1 MRLSIITDEI
11 SQDLDHALEVCEDLG
26 VRTVELRAIGGAN
39 VVSHDQ
45 SSLQQIKTAL
55 EDKDF
60 DVCAISSPF
69 LKCHLYGD
77 GTPQGALHFAS
88 PASRVE
94 QQEVLERA
102 LNVARLLGAPVVR
115 AFSFWRVPDPA
126 SVREEVVRALAQA
139 VERTQEAGLKL
150 GLENEHECNVG
161 TGAEARWMLDHIRSS
176 SFGLVWDPGN
186 EAMMGSK
193 PFPSGYSYVRARVAH
208 VHLKDV
214 DDEGNWTKVGAG
226 TVDYLGQ
233 LRALAEDGYA
243 SAVSLET
250 HYEVPG
256 GGPEGATRESV
267 AAIRALCEQA
277 GVELSS

>member
-1 MRLSIITDEI
+1 VRLSIITDEI
-11 SQDLDHALEVCEDLG
+11 SQDLDCALEVCEDFG

-45 SSLQQIKTAL
+45 SSLQRVKTTL
-55 EDKDF
+55 EDKGF

-77 GTPQGALHFAS
+77 GTPQGAMHFAS
-88 PASRVE
+88 PASREE
-94 QQEVLERA
+94 QRDVLERA
-102 LNVARLLGAPVVR
+102 LNVAHLLGAPVVR
-115 AFSFWRVPDPA
+115 AFSFWRVPEPA
-126 SVREEVVRALAQA
+126 SVRGEVVRALVQA
-139 VERTQEAGLKL
+139 VERVQEAGLEL

-161 TGAEARWMLDHIRSS
+161 TGAEARWVLDRIPSPY
-176 SFGLVWDPGN
+176 FGLVWDPGN

-193 PFPSGYSYVRARVAH
+193 PFPGGYSHVRGRVTH

-214 DDEGNWTKVGAG
+214 DDEGNWTKVGMG

-243 SAVSLET
+243 GALSLET
-250 HYEVPG
+250 HYEAPG
-256 GGPEGATRESV
+256 GGPEAATRESV